1 MNPEQ
6 ALQILIQLAEQ
17 AAVPKMAHVQAEQA
31 FKVLQQFIIEK
42 TEKKDVG

>member
-17 AAVPKMAHVQAEQA
+17 ANAPKVAHFQAEKA
-31 FKVLQQFIIEK
+31 FQLLQQFIIEK
-42 TEKKDVG
+42 TSKEEGK